1 LVILHRII
9 PFTKKNIMKLK
20 VGLLGGGSWGTTVA
34 SLTSKNSETTIWAR
48 NIGTVTEINKH
59 NSNEKYLPKAKLH
72 KGLKASNSI
81 KETVEN
87 ADVIVMG
94 VPSQNFRTV
103 LLEAKP
109 YIRPWVPIVSLAKGL
124 EISTKMRMTQIIE
137 EIMPG
142 HPAGVLTGP
151 NLAKE
156 IHAGKAAA
164 AVISMV
170 DKTIAKKLQT
180 VFSSGLFRVYTNTDV
195 IGSELGGALKNVMA
209 IAAGMGDGANAG
221 DNTRSALITRGLSEL
236 TRLGTAMGG
245 KSRTFAGLTG
255 LGDLIA
261 TCSSSKSR
269 NHHVGVQLG
278 KGEKLETIMSN
289 MNEIAEGVKTAKV
302 VMELARDYNVD
313 MPITKEVYKV
323 LYEGNTAFDAF
334 KGLIMHEVGSEKEP
348 G

>member
-1 LVILHRII
+1 
-9 PFTKKNIMKLK
+9 MKLK
-20 VGLLGGGSWGTTVA
+20 VGILGGGSWGTTVA
-34 SLTSKNSETTIWAR
+34 SLTSKNAETLLWAR
-48 NIGTVTEINKH
+48 SLATVNEINNN
-59 NSNEKYLPKAKLH
+59 NSNEKYLPNAKLH

-81 KETVEN
+81 KETVEK

-94 VPSQNFRTV
+94 VPSQHFRAV

-109 YIRPWVPIVSLAKGL
+109 FIRPWVPIISLAKGL
-124 EISTKMRMTQIIE
+124 EISTKMRMTEIIE

-156 IHAGKAAA
+156 IHFGKAAA

-170 DKTIAKKLQT
+170 DKTIAKKLQI
-180 VFSSGLFRVYTNTDV
+180 VFSSGLFRVYRNTDV

-209 IAAGMGDGANAG
+209 IATGMGDGANAG

-245 KSRTFAGLTG
+245 KQRTFAGLTG

-261 TCSSSKSR
+261 TCSSDKSR
-269 NHHVGVQLG
+269 NHYVGYQIG
-278 KGEKLETIMSN
+278 KGKKLEDIIGD
-289 MNEIAEGVKTAKV
+289 MNEVAEGVKTTKV
-302 VMELARDYNVD
+302 VMELAKDYKVD

-323 LYEGNTAFDAF
+323 LYEGNTILDAF
-334 KGLIMHEVGSEKEP
+334 KGLITHEVGSEKEP